1 MRIFSEP
8 FSSTDSGSLS
18 GRSTVVQGFAE
29 TYEITA
35 SGTLRIFAG
44 HMRGRKLS
52 ESILADARQTDG
64 NRTAQ
69 TEDRI
74 DGNEVLEQNDEFT
87 GRFVRPNH

>member
-52 ESILADARQTDG
+52 ESILADARQT
-64 NRTAQ
+64 AQ